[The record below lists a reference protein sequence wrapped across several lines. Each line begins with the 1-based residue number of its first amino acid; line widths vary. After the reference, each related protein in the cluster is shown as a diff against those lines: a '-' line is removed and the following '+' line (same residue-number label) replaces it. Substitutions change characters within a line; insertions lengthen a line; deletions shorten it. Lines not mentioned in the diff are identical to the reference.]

1 MKFAIDIGTR
11 KVAGLLGEMT
21 GGKIRIIDAVVLEH
35 EKRAMLDGQIHS
47 VEGVTKI
54 VSKIKSLLE
63 ERNGVK
69 LSKVTTALA
78 GRSLHTE
85 ECSAEKNFKGDI
97 TGDELTLIELE
108 AVRGAS
114 QKASEKG
121 KHNYYCAGYS
131 AVYYEVDGGK
141 IKDPLQYYAKEK
153 IAVKVIATFLPNQVF
168 ESMMSVLKNCG
179 LEIELLTL
187 EPIAALSVTIPEDM
201 RILNV
206 ALVDVGAGTSD
217 IAITEKNQIKAFG
230 MIAKAG
236 DEITE
241 EICGKYL
248 VDFREGERIK
258 RSIGK
263 EQDIEA
269 PDIFNN
275 PVKIGHTDLISAI
288 DERVSEIAASI
299 SDEILSLN
307 GKQPQ
312 AVVMAGGGSSLEHLR
327 IKIAEKIGLPP
338 GRVGIR
344 LPHAENLPAELS
356 GTDGITPL
364 GILNA
369 ALTGKGIGFIEVML
383 NREKNYIINLA
394 AEIKVIDVL
403 ASAGTDMK
411 KLYGKPG
418 SALTFTLNGVMKILR
433 GAKAEHS
440 RIFINNEEAG
450 LYAVVKSGD
459 AVEFTPAKDGEAAAG
474 VIKQVIPEDYYMTI
488 ELNGKRLDILPVID
502 VNGREVTDSEFLEDR
517 AVVTVR
523 KVEQAGEVLLKNG
536 YTPQSS
542 EERDIVVTLNGEP
555 KVLKQRNYSLKVNG
569 AEVSSVYTVKNMD
582 RVEYSD
588 RPAFYRIRD
597 LTGAV
602 AGKKV
607 SIYVNGKP
615 FEVETEAAEIYMNG
629 KKAGSDEFIING
641 ASIEVKLKEQQLLLS
656 SIFKTYPFDLEKAK
670 GKMLELKVNG
680 EKAGY
685 TTPIGEG
692 AKVEIGFV

>member
-1 MKFAIDIGTR
+1 MKFALDIGTR
-11 KVAGLLGEMT
+11 KVAGILGETSASGM
-21 GGKIRIIDAVVLEH
+21 RVIDAVVLEH
-35 EKRAMLDGQIHS
+35 DKRAMLDGQIHS
-47 VEGVTKI
+47 VEAVTKI
-54 VSKIKSLLE
+54 VGKIKSSLE
-63 ERNGVK
+63 ERNGIK
-69 LSKVTTALA
+69 LTKVTTALA

-85 ECSAEKNFKGDI
+85 ESTVEKAFKGDI
-97 TGDELTLIELE
+97 TGDELTQIELE
-108 AVRGAS
+108 AVRTAS
-114 QKASEKG
+114 QKAAENG

-131 AVYYEVDGGK
+131 AVYYEVDGGR

-168 ESMMSVLKNCG
+168 ESMMSVLKNCA

-241 EICGKYL
+241 EICSKYL

-258 RSIGK
+258 REIDKING
-263 EQDIEA
+263 IEA

-275 PVKIGHTDLISAI
+275 PVKISYADMISAI

-327 IKIAEKIGLPP
+327 VKIAEKIGLPQ
-338 GRVGIR
+338 GRVGSR
-344 LPHAENLPAELS
+344 LPKADNLPKELS

-369 ALTGKGIGFIEVML
+369 ALTGKGIGFIEVLL
-383 NREKNYIINLA
+383 NGEKQYIINLA
-394 AEIKVIDVL
+394 SEIKVIDVL

-411 KLYGKPG
+411 KLYGRPG
-418 SALTFTLNGVMKILR
+418 DALTFTLNGVMKILR

-450 LYAVVKSGD
+450 LYAAVKSLD
-459 AVEFTPAKDGEAAAG
+459 SVEFTPARDGEHAAG
-474 VIKQVIPEDYYMTI
+474 AIRQVVPEEYYMTI
-488 ELNGKRLDILPVID
+488 ELNGRRTEIKPVIT
-502 VNGREVTDSEFLEDR
+502 VNGKEVTEEEIIADR
-517 AVVTVR
+517 AVIEAR
-523 KVEQAGEVLLKNG
+523 KILQAGEILLKNG
-536 YTPQSS
+536 YSPQAA
-542 EERDIVVTLNGEP
+542 EERDIVITLNNEP
-555 KVLKQRNYSLKVNG
+555 RVLKQRNYSLKVNG
-569 AEVSSVYTVKNMD
+569 AEVSSSFEVKNMD
-582 RVEYSD
+582 KVEYSEK
-588 RPAFYRIRD
+588 PSFYRIRD
-597 LTGAV
+597 IAAGTGA
-602 AGKKV
+602 KKV
-607 SIYVNGKP
+607 GIYVNGKP
-615 FEVETEAAEIYMNG
+615 FEVEAEAAEIYMNG
-629 KKAGSDEFIING
+629 KKAGPDEFIING
-641 ASIEVKLKEQQLLLS
+641 AVIEVKLREQQLLLS
-656 SIFKTYPFDLEKAK
+656 SIFKTYPFDLERAK
-670 GKMLELKVNG
+670 GKMLEMKVNG

-685 TTPIGEG
+685 TTTIAEG
-692 AKVEIGFV
+692 AKVEINFV